1 MKAQSINCPNCN
13 SPQKFVVKEKIESD
27 LIIKFVSCLMCR
39 EETVIDTYAVNE
51 KKMRQKTSILKFR
64 QTRSEMRLK
73 SAKRSD
79 Y

>member
-1 MKAQSINCPNCN
+1 MKAQFINCPNCN
-13 SPQKFVVKEKIESD
+13 SPQKFTAKEKIENN

-39 EETVIDTYAVNE
+39 EEIVIDTYAVSE
-51 KKMRQKTSILKFR
+51 KKMRQKTSILKLR